1 MPAHRARCRG
11 KGILREMPGGRAHG
25 TVLRS
30 INNQTASE
38 RKSYFSDAKRRK
50 GRLHGVMGHGCVP
63 YTPERP
69 HLFREAQRNS
79 NVLRE
84 SRKSGGHQNTLG
96 AKDLRDFVA
105 RAADGHEHEIRL
117 RIEPTKHARVG
128 LIEKLLAMIFVERGN
143 FLD

>member
-1 MPAHRARCRG
+1 
-11 KGILREMPGGRAHG
+11 
-25 TVLRS
+25 
-30 INNQTASE
+30 
-38 RKSYFSDAKRRK
+38 
-50 GRLHGVMGHGCVP
+50 MGQGCVP
-63 YTPERP
+63 GTPERA

-96 AKDLRDFVA
+96 AEDLRDFVA

-117 RIEPTKHARVG
+117 RIEPPKHARVG

-143 FLD
+143 LLDVGGIEERCAGGASTAPVLAQASMAPA